1 MSGGPLGL
9 NRERAQSQTAPGHPG
24 PDTTSLQGK
33 GAFLSFVS
41 CRLDKGR
48 LRLFLLPGEACACAC
63 VGARARPGTC
73 RQAAG
78 GGMPVASP
86 AVCDAE
92 FLTSYGLRQRE

>member
-48 LRLFLLPGEACACAC
+48 LRLFLLPGEACAC
-63 VGARARPGTC
+63 VGARTPRHL
-73 RQAAG
+73 QAG
-78 GGMPVASP
+78 SRGWDASRITRS
-86 AVCDAE
+86 
-92 FLTSYGLRQRE
+92 L